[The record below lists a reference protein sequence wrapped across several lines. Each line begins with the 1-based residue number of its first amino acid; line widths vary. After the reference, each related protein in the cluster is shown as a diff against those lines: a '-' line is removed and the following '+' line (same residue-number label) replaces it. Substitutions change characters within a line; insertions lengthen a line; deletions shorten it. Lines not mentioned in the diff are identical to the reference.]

1 MQTTL
6 DRLLSGFP
14 LSADDNQ
21 AIFAA
26 MLSGQMSEAE
36 VAAIL
41 AAWRVRGEG
50 SGELYAGAVSLRRH
64 AIKLTV
70 PESTRPIIDNCGTG
84 GDGSNSFNL
93 STAAAIVAASAGAH
107 VAKHGNRSVS
117 SRCGSADLLFAA
129 GFPST
134 LSPEAAGSL
143 LAKTGFTFFF
153 APNFHPLLAHVA
165 PVRKQLRVRTIFN
178 LLGPLANPL
187 TPEYQV
193 IGVGAPNYLR
203 PMAEA
208 LSKLGVRRGLVVHA
222 RDGLD
227 ELSPSALTD
236 ALYIENGLISSMLI
250 DPVSMGVKATNADLV
265 GGDAEF
271 NLNRLQNLL
280 DHKDQGLAEAV
291 ALNAGAVI
299 WLAELAPDLGSG
311 ISMARQQIAS
321 KAARDYFHSWLGS
334 ARKLAT
340 LGDTHV

>member
-6 DRLLSGFP
+6 DRLLNCIP
-14 LSADDNQ
+14 LSSDDNE

-26 MLSGQMSEAE
+26 MLSGQMSDAV

-41 AAWRVRGEG
+41 AAWRLRGEG
-50 SGELYAGAVSLRRH
+50 SAELYAGAVSLRRH

-93 STAAAIVAASAGAH
+93 STAAAIVAAAAGAH

-117 SRCGSADLLFAA
+117 SRCGSADLLFTA

-134 LSPEAAGSL
+134 LSPEAAGKL

-187 TPEYQV
+187 TPEYQL
-193 IGVGAPNYLR
+193 IGVGASTYLR

-208 LSKLGVRRGLVVHA
+208 LAQLGVRRGLVVHA

-227 ELSPSALTD
+227 ELSPSAQTD
-236 ALYIENGLISSMLI
+236 ALYIENGLISSMVI
-250 DPVSMGVKATNADLV
+250 DPVNLGVKATTADLI

-271 NLNRLQNLL
+271 NRNRLQNLL
-280 DHKDQGLAEAV
+280 DYKDHGLAEAV

-299 WLAELAPDLGSG
+299 WLAELAPDLASG
-311 ISMARQQIAS
+311 ITMARQQIAS
-321 KAARDYFHSWLGS
+321 KAACDFFNSWLTS
-334 ARKLAT
+334 ARDLAT
-340 LGDTHV
+340 

>member
-1 MQTTL
+1 M
-6 DRLLSGFP
+6 
-14 LSADDNQ
+14 
-21 AIFAA
+21 
-26 MLSGQMSEAE
+26 
-36 VAAIL
+36 
-41 AAWRVRGEG
+41 
-50 SGELYAGAVSLRRH
+50 
-64 AIKLTV
+64 
-70 PESTRPIIDNCGTG
+70 
-84 GDGSNSFNL
+84 
-93 STAAAIVAASAGAH
+93 
-107 VAKHGNRSVS
+107 
-117 SRCGSADLLFAA
+117 
-129 GFPST
+129 
-134 LSPEAAGSL
+134 
-143 LAKTGFTFFF
+143 
-153 APNFHPLLAHVA
+153 LAHVA